1 MPRHHLHL
9 RLSLFL
15 IVSVPLTVS
24 LNSDGLSLL
33 ALKAAISLDPTGA
46 LTSWADSAPTP
57 CNWAGVTC
65 KHDRVTQLSLPSKA
79 LSGYLPS
86 ELGLLA
92 HLRRLALPHNNLSRT
107 IPSTLLNAANL
118 LVLDLSHNALTGP
131 LPDSLSSLKRLVHLD
146 LSSNY
151 LSGPLPVTLANL
163 PSLAGTLNLSHN
175 MFTGKIPLSLGS
187 LPVTVSL
194 DLCFNNLTGEI
205 PQVGSLLN
213 QGPTAFSNN
222 PNLCGFPL
230 RDACP
235 EPLRIP
241 TENQDPNLR
250 LRPERNARGGGLFAC
265 VVATVAVSGVLLCS
279 AAVFLVLRRGRGRE
293 GQFGKVGSEGVGVE
307 EKGRFAVCDEGG
319 VLGGM
324 ELEDLLRGSAY
335 VVGKSRTGIVYKVVG
350 VGKGAGAAAAT
361 VVAVRRLGE
370 GAATWR
376 LKEFEAEV
384 EGVARV
390 RHPNVVALRAYY
402 FAREEKLL
410 VTDFVRNGNLHTA
423 LHGGPSN
430 SFSPLSWA
438 ARLKIAQGA
447 ARGLTYIHEFSGRK
461 YVHGNLKSTKILLDE
476 DLHPYISGFGLT
488 RLGIGTS
495 KSTTL
500 TPKRLSSNHSMAT
513 SAIGSKVS
521 ASSNIYLAPEVRIAG
536 GKFTQKCDVYS
547 LGIVLLELL
556 TGRLPDLGA
565 ENAGMD
571 LESFVR
577 KAFREEQPLSEIIDP
592 ALLPEVYAKKQVI
605 ATFHVALN
613 CTELDPELRP
623 RMRTVCETLD
633 RIKTE

>member
-1 MPRHHLHL
+1 MPGHHLHL
-9 RLSLFL
+9 SLFFFL
-15 IVSVPLTVS
+15 ISLPLTLP

-33 ALKAAISLDPTGA
+33 AFKAAISVDPTGA
-46 LTSWADSAPTP
+46 VSTWADIISKNITRR
-57 CNWAGVTC
+57 NN
-65 KHDRVTQLSLPSKA
+65 HVTQLTLPSKA
-79 LSGYLPS
+79 LTGYLPS
-86 ELGLLA
+86 ELGFLA
-92 HLRRLALPHNNLSRT
+92 HLKRLSLPHNNLSHA
-107 IPSTLLNAANL
+107 IPTTLFNATTL

-131 LPDSLSSLKRLVHLD
+131 LPASLSSLKRLVRLD
-146 LSSNY
+146 LSSNL
-151 LSGPLPVTLANL
+151 LSGHLPVTLSNL

-175 MFTGKIPLSLGS
+175 RFTGNIPSSLGS
-187 LPVTVSL
+187 LPVTISL
-194 DLCFNNLTGEI
+194 DLRYNNLTGEI

-222 PNLCGFPL
+222 PYLCGFPL
-230 RDACP
+230 QNACP
-235 EPLRIP
+235 ENPKVP
-241 TENQDPNLR
+241 TTKQRQNPNRDLQTGEQN
-250 LRPERNARGGGLFAC
+250 PRGGGLFVC
-265 VVATVAVSGVLLCS
+265 VVAMVVISGILLCF
-279 AAVFLVLRRGRGRE
+279 AVVFMILRRGRCGDE
-293 GQFGKVGSEGVGVE
+293 GQFGKVEGGNVGCVDDV
-307 EKGRFAVCDEGG
+307 KGRFVVVEEEGG

-335 VVGKSRTGIVYKVVG
+335 VVGKSRSGIVYKVVG
-350 VGKGAGAAAAT
+350 VGKGSSSAAGAAN
-361 VVAVRRLGE
+361 
-370 GAATWR
+370 
-376 LKEFEAEV
+376 EFEAEV

-402 FAREEKLL
+402 YAREEKLL

-430 SFSPLSWA
+430 SFSPLPWA

-476 DLHPYISGFGLT
+476 DHSPYISGFGLT
-488 RLGIGTS
+488 RLGIGSSNS
-495 KSTTL
+495 KSL
-500 TPKRLSSNHSMAT
+500 SSEPKRSNHSIAT
-513 SAIGSKVS
+513 SAIVSIGSNVS
-521 ASSNIYLAPEVRIAG
+521 TSSNIYLAPEARIAG

-547 LGIVLLELL
+547 FGIVLLELL

-565 ENAGMD
+565 ENDGMG

-605 ATFHVALN
+605 AVFHVALN

-623 RMRTVCETLD
+623 RMRTVSETLD
-633 RIKTE
+633 RIKLQ